1 MFKQFDFPGFEEWR
15 ANGAPTLR
23 IGNYYASITCDCSKD
38 NIKTYTCSLSTHYL
52 PFNKYVPK
60 IFSMNIRYVENKDNV
75 KLLEEWYN
83 TAIQALNEAFVNH
96 LKKIITRIILSVLQL
111 RLLIILI
118 KVDYVIIANCVEKIF
133 VHHIINPFI
142 WFLFVKT
149 LYEIMIKGVFCE
161 NSIRNICSI

>member
-23 IGNYYASITCDCSKD
+23 IGDYYASITCDCSKD

-60 IFSMNIRYVENKDNV
+60 IFSMNIRYLENKDNV

-96 LKKIITRIILSVLQL
+96 LKKNYYEDYIECPP
-111 RLLIILI
+111 I
-118 KVDYVIIANCVEKIF
+118 KVVNYPYQSGLCDNCQLCRKDICTSYNKPIHLVFICKNFIRDYD
-133 VHHIINPFI
+133 
-142 WFLFVKT
+142 
-149 LYEIMIKGVFCE
+149 
-161 NSIRNICSI
+161 